1 MTGAR
6 GDAAQQSDTFAF
18 TAENLAKAK
27 AVIARYPKGRQASA
41 VLPLLDLAQRQI
53 GGWLPSA
60 AVEYVAEMLDMPFMR
75 AWEVASFSTMFN
87 HAPIG
92 RNHVQ
97 VCTNISCWLRGSDDV
112 VGACR
117 NALGIGFGET
127 TDDGL
132 FTLSEVEC
140 LGACVNAPMMMIND
154 DFYEDLDA
162 GSTQAILNALKD
174 GAAPSP
180 GPQNGRRGCEPAG
193 ALTTLIEVPEFKP
206 KKPAKTKRPAKSKPS
221 GDA

>member
-6 GDAAQQSDTFAF
+6 GEAAQQSDAFAY

-27 AVIARYPKGRQASA
+27 AVVARYPKGRQASA
-41 VLPLLDLAQRQI
+41 VLPLLDLAQRQN
-53 GGWLPSA
+53 GGWLPTA
-60 AVEYVAEMLDMPFMR
+60 ALECVADILDMPSMKV
-75 AWEVASFSTMFN
+75 WEVASFYTMLN

-92 RNHVQ
+92 RNHIQ

-112 VGACR
+112 VDACR

-127 TDDGL
+127 TDDKL

-162 GSTQAILNALKD
+162 GSTQVILHALKEG
-174 GAAPSP
+174 GAPPP
-180 GPQNGRRGCEPAG
+180 GPQIDRRGCEPVG
-193 ALTTLIEVPEFKP
+193 ALTSLLEVPEFKP
-206 KKPAKTKRPAKSKPS
+206 KKPKKSKRHAQGKPS
-221 GDA
+221 GGA

>member
-1 MTGAR
+1 M
-6 GDAAQQSDTFAF
+6 
-18 TAENLAKAK
+18 
-27 AVIARYPKGRQASA
+27 
-41 VLPLLDLAQRQI
+41 PLLDLGQRQN

-60 AVEYVAEMLDMPFMR
+60 AVERVAEMLDMPFIR
-75 AWEVASFSTMFN
+75 VWEVARFYTMYN

-112 VGACR
+112 LDACR
-117 NALGIGFGET
+117 NTLGIGVGET

-140 LGACVNAPMMMIND
+140 LGACVNAPMIMIND

-162 GSTQAILNALKD
+162 GSTQTILNARLRGTADPSAILDDHSSRPWPSWPDRTGFAGTRFHHSIGGRKMD
-174 GAAPSP
+174 RTCPYGRGWSELRAREGRIMYNAA
-180 GPQNGRRGCEPAG
+180 RRYSLPAIP
-193 ALTTLIEVPEFKP
+193 LSRNLEC
-206 KKPAKTKRPAKSKPS
+206 
-221 GDA
+221 